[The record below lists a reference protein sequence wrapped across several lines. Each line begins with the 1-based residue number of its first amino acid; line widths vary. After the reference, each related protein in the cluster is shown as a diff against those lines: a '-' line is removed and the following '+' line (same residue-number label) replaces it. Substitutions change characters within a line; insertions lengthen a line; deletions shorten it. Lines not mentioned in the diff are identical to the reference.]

1 MTDQIRMNQK
11 IVRAEDPEIYDY
23 LNGFGERARAAQA
36 RKLMLL
42 GLVELS
48 RLSGGQQAAQ
58 TIPSPTLASS
68 EDIAAANDEQSLI
81 VESGLSTLF

>member
-1 MTDQIRMNQK
+1 MTDLIRMNQK

-23 LNGFGERARAAQA
+23 LNGFGDRARAAQA

-48 RLSGGQQAAQ
+48 RLSGGTPAA
-58 TIPSPTLASS
+58 TPVIPSPQVQPEVTT
-68 EDIAAANDEQSLI
+68 AANNEQSLI
-81 VESGLSTLF
+81 VESGLNTLF